1 MEASQILK
9 STVHLAWGILAGV
22 LHPRGHLAGDILGC
36 HTAGGGHYWH
46 PGVEAGDAA
55 NTLHA
60 QDSPQQGIAPKAH
73 SAEVRNHGFRDTA

>member
-36 HTAGGGHYWH
+36 HTAGGGGITGIQGWRL
-46 PGVEAGDAA
+46 G
-55 NTLHA
+55 TLQTPCMPKTA
-60 QDSPQQGIAPKAH
+60 PNKESPQRPT
-73 SAEVRNHGFRDTA
+73 VPR